1 MFATED
7 ANPAPLS
14 AYVSSNVP
22 ESTDWAVVFF
32 ASALRPAKTAI
43 PVSVRPAMATADA
56 RVTLAGVTRR
66 EVPTVWVDMLE
77 RLREAAGGFTDRRGS
92 LERSRCRGS
101 GHR

>member
-14 AYVSSNVP
+14 AYVSCNVP

-32 ASALRPAKTAI
+32 ASAFRPAKTAS

-66 EVPTVWVDMLE
+66 EAPTVLVDML
-77 RLREAAGGFTDRRGS
+77 RNLREAARGITRRQES
-92 LERSRCRGS
+92 VESSRCKGS
-101 GHR
+101 G